1 MSGTLNYMR
10 KRKTELRSQ
19 IDPHY
24 SENFLMCWD
33 LISDEMVSNFSD
45 VTPNFVRK
53 VEALE
58 GFLFSFIQHL
68 YDQVL
73 LERFVK
79 DMASLSVRSYES
91 GRFDQ

>member
-19 IDPHY
+19 IDPYY
-24 SENFLMCWD
+24 SDNFLKCWD
-33 LISDEMVSNFSD
+33 LISDEMVANFSE

-53 VEALE
+53 VETLE
-58 GFLFSFIQHL
+58 GFLFSFVQHL

-73 LERFVK
+73 LERFIK
-79 DMASLSVRSYES
+79 EMSSISLHGFES